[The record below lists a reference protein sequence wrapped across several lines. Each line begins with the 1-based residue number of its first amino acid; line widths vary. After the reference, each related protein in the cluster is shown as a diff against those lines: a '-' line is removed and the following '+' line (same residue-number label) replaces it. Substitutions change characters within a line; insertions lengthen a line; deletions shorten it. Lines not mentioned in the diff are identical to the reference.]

1 MVYFSENV
9 SVMSM
14 ETGQEYQYPM
24 KRGGE
29 DAFLDPHTRSWR
41 SMTPIPELQAIL
53 KKEKQER
60 QEKQEKQ
67 SKLNKIVPDV
77 DEDTTEIGKVLL
89 NEICIDSLSSKVS
102 LIDTKHKENPVKQK
116 ATPLS
121 KIMCLGLVI
130 FIVFILLI
138 VAFF

>member
-9 SVMSM
+9 SVMNM

-24 KRGGE
+24 KRGGD
-29 DAFLDPHTRSWR
+29 DAFLDPHTRSWC

-53 KKEKQER
+53 KKER
-60 QEKQEKQ
+60 QEKQ

-77 DEDTTEIGKVLL
+77 NEDKTEIGKVLL
-89 NEICIDSLSSKVS
+89 NEICIDSLSSNVS
-102 LIDTKHKENPVKQK
+102 LIDVKHKENVVKQK
-116 ATPLS
+116 AIPLS

>member
-9 SVMSM
+9 SVMNM

-24 KRGGE
+24 KRGGD

-53 KKEKQER
+53 KKER
-60 QEKQEKQ
+60 QEKQ

-77 DEDTTEIGKVLL
+77 NEDTTEIGKVLL
-89 NEICIDSLSSKVS
+89 NEICIDSLSSNVS
-102 LIDTKHKENPVKQK
+102 LIDTKHKENPIQQK
-116 ATPLS
+116 KTPLS

-130 FIVFILLI
+130 FIVFMLMII
-138 VAFF
+138 AFF